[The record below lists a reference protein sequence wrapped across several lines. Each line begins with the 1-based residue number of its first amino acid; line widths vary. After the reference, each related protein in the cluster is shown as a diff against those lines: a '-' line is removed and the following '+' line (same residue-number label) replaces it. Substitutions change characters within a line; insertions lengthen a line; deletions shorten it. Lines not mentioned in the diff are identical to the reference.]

1 MKSEFLGPSIDNLK
15 ALGCRN
21 AEEFP
26 NQWDSSDK
34 IGFIDSWLSYRP
46 NLGRINI
53 YWHMFFLPISMKFR
67 IEKSGDHYLSIVHE
81 KL

>member
-1 MKSEFLGPSIDNLK
+1 MHAKILKMKTSRDLTCLKSEFLGPSIDNLK
-15 ALGCRN
+15 ALGRRN
-21 AEEFP
+21 AEKFP

-53 YWHMFFLPISMKFR
+53 YWHMFFCQFR
-67 IEKSGDHYLSIVHE
+67 
-81 KL
+81 